1 MRQYELHII
10 SVATLLC
17 ENQHTKNVTLQWDIT
32 KENCIRFIIAS
43 SKWTRVIMCLK
54 FTYTGVIQQSVR
66 ETKIHDIDDRLESL
80 MQTCFEF
87 DRNIIDAGMT
97 I

>member
-1 MRQYELHII
+1 MLHYE
-10 SVATLLC
+10 SQNT
-17 ENQHTKNVTLQWDIT
+17 ENVTLQWDIT
-32 KENCIRFIIAS
+32 KENRIRSTIAS
-43 SKWTRVIMCLK
+43 SMWTRVIMCLK
-54 FTYTGVIQQSVR
+54 FTSMGAVQQSVH
-66 ETKIHDIDDRLESL
+66 ETKIHSIDDLQKRL